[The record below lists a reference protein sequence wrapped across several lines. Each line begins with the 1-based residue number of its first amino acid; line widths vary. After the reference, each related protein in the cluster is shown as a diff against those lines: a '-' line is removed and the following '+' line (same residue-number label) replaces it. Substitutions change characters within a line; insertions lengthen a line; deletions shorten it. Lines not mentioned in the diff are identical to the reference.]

1 MKIQTNPLE
10 RIGIIFG
17 KELQDNLR
25 DRRSVFSALMSALI
39 GPVLLVL
46 LIIIMG
52 RTFFV
57 SQQENP
63 LELPVLG
70 SEHAP
75 SLISF
80 LEQNNVIIQPAPEN
94 PHQEVRNGNVDV
106 VLIIP
111 EEYGEDFSVGLPARV
126 EMVIDSLRQSAMLS
140 VERARM
146 LLDMYNGQ
154 IGTLRLMARGVSPA
168 ILQPLSIQRV
178 DVSTPQSQVGIFLN
192 MMPYFIVLVVFVG
205 GMYVIIDTTAGERER
220 GSLEPLLI
228 NPAPRWEVVVGKL
241 AASIPFA
248 IFAVFLTLVAFAIG
262 FNVFPIEEY
271 VGFQVSIDI
280 NVMVGIFLISL
291 PMILLASSLQMVI
304 ATFTLSFKEAQT
316 YVAFLPL
323 IPALPG
329 IALAFIPV
337 RASFWNM
344 AIPTFGQQLLIN
356 QLMRGEPINP
366 INVLISVIST
376 TLVAVLLI
384 ILAIRLFKRERILMG
399 AK

>member
-1 MKIQTNPLE
+1 MNIQTSPLE

-17 KELQDNLR
+17 KELRDNLR

-39 GPVLLVL
+39 GPVLLVV
-46 LIIIMG
+46 IIMIMG
-52 RTFFV
+52 RTFNV
-57 SQQENP
+57 RQQEQP
-63 LELPVLG
+63 LELPVQG
-70 SEHAP
+70 AEHAP
-75 SLISF
+75 SLITY
-80 LEQNNVIIQPAPEN
+80 LEQNNVLIQPAPAN
-94 PHQEVRNGNVDV
+94 PRQEVRNGNVDL
-106 VLIIP
+106 VLIIS
-111 EEYGEDFSVGLPARV
+111 EAYGESFSAGQPAKV
-126 EMVIDSLRQSAMLS
+126 EMVVDSSRQSAMMN
-140 VERARM
+140 VERARL
-146 LLDMYNGQ
+146 LLDTYNGQ
-154 IGTLRLMARGVSPA
+154 IGSLRLMARGVSPT
-168 ILQPLSIQRV
+168 ILQPLSVQRV

-205 GMYVIIDTTAGERER
+205 GMYVVIDTTAGERER

-228 NPAPRWEVVVGKL
+228 NPIPRWEVVVGKL

-262 FNVFPIEEY
+262 FNVIPIEDF
-271 VGFQVSIDI
+271 VGFQVSIDVI
-280 NVMVGIFLISL
+280 AMVGIFLISL
-291 PMILLASSLQMVI
+291 PMILLASALQMII
-304 ATFTLSFKEAQT
+304 ATFTRSFKEAQT

-337 RASFWNM
+337 RATFLNM

-366 INVLISVIST
+366 LNVVVSVVST

-384 ILAIRLFKRERILMG
+384 ILAVRLFERERILMG
-399 AK
+399 VK